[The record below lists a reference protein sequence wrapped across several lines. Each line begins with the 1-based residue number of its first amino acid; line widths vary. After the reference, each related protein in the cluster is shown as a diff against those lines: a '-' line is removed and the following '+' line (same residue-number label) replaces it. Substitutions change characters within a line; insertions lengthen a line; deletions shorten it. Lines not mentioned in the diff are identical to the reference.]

1 MCTILFSAPEYVDTY
16 VAWIA
21 ACTVLFWLSNDIFIF
36 FFSMRWSMC
45 VSIALAEVKLGFWIL
60 NLIVPMTSLSFLH
73 EIEHVCLY
81 RIGESQ
87 LGFGFWLSSPYFF
100 LSFPN
105 SRRRRRRFF
114 LFFYF
119 FISFESWL
127 WRIVWC
133 RCVADFGFHSLS
145 TSGFFVFVPFW
156 VEQKL

>member
-1 MCTILFSAPEYVDTY
+1 MYYSFFCSWVCWHLRGLNCCLHRAILALQWHLY
-16 VAWIA
+16 
-21 ACTVLFWLSNDIFIF
+21 L

-105 SRRRRRRFF
+105 SSRRRRRHFF
-114 LFFYF
+114 F

-145 TSGFFVFVPFW
+145 TSGFIVFVPW
-156 VEQKL
+156 GVEQKL